1 MTSPIVDIIIPAF
14 NESLSIESVINDITQ
29 SFVRHVIVVSNGS
42 TDQTEELAARAGAI
56 ALSEPR
62 KGYGYACLA
71 GMRWAAKQDPPADII
86 VFMDGDYSDYAS
98 EMPDLIAP
106 ILRDEADL
114 VIGSRALGNR
124 EKGSMTMPQ
133 VFGNWLATRMIHVIY
148 GFRFTDLG
156 PYRAMRYDALMT
168 LGMSDKTYGWTVE
181 MQVRALRK
189 KLRCAEVAV
198 NYRKRIGVSK
208 VSGTVKGTVMA
219 GYKIIAT
226 ILRYSLTRS

>member
-1 MTSPIVDIIIPAF
+1 MTNPIVDIIIPAF
-14 NESLSIESVINDITQ
+14 NEELSIHSVVSDVTH
-29 SFVRHVIVVSNGS
+29 SFVRHIIVVSNGS
-42 TDQTEELAARAGAI
+42 TDRTPEKALAAGAVV
-56 ALSEPR
+56 LHENR
-62 KGYGYACLA
+62 RGYGYACLE
-71 GMRWAAKQDPPADII
+71 GMRWAADQQPPADII

-98 EMPDLIAP
+98 EMPALIAP
-106 ILRDEADL
+106 IVNDRADL

-124 EKGSMTMPQ
+124 ERGSMTMPQ
-133 VFGNWLATRMIHVIY
+133 VFGNWLATRMIRLIY

-156 PYRAMRYDALMT
+156 PYRAIRFSSLRN
-168 LGMSDKTYGWTVE
+168 LGMGDTTYGWTVE
-181 MQVRALRK
+181 MQVKALRK
-189 KLRCAEVAV
+189 NLRCTEIPV